1 MTVLA
6 GCPSEVDL
14 LSLLEERLTEPSL
27 SECLEHVR
35 HCARCT
41 TTLETLAGQ
50 WSLVDQALAA
60 TAQAGVETAGLER
73 RLAATPPQPAPRQP
87 VLPAVPPEIPGFGP
101 LELVSHGGMGVV
113 YRGQDLAL
121 GRIVA
126 IKFVSAGP
134 VVSGSARGRMER
146 EARLLARLAD
156 PHIVTIHGIGAFR
169 DAPYLVMEWIDGP
182 TLQERI
188 AEGPLPARE
197 AARIGRDLARAVA
210 EAHALGIVHRDI
222 KPPNVLLAGPAS
234 RPLAKLIDFGLAR
247 PDDDSPPLTH
257 DDTVLGTPC
266 FMAAEQTGLDPAA
279 GVIGPATDIH
289 GVGGVVFA
297 MLTGHAPYE
306 AATPLASMQRA
317 ARGDLAHRDQ
327 LSTVPL
333 DLKTIVEKCLEPV
346 AARRYRSASD
356 LADDLDRYLQGR
368 PVRAR
373 PISTLRQLGKWSR
386 RNPLAALA
394 GALAVAFLAS
404 GAAGLGYHL
413 VQLEKAGREI
423 ARRASEAERASR
435 RAEDAAARLT
445 DAAVRR
451 LLVRGRPL
459 DPGDEAYLKK
469 VRDEYLAWPLE
480 PDPRRGLAVRAEGL
494 RGVAELF
501 IATSRYRDAIECLRA
516 EAAAR
521 EQLADDPLPASLERQ
536 IDALQRIC
544 FCCERINDIPGAI
557 AAARSALAVAHRL
570 PTDDGE
576 HRFVI
581 AQLTGR
587 IGCLLAMDGHAD
599 EAALLTAE
607 AIVAMRQLCE
617 ERPDEP
623 RWAEEEL
630 SLMHN
635 AALVSQRS
643 GRSKEEQDRWVQ
655 LVDLSAAAARRF
667 PDSAARFAAGES
679 RGLSSLARLAGE
691 HAGWEQAV
699 PWVERRWR
707 LCRTFVQPGTPL
719 SPMHDELIKT
729 ACQAVDVYG
738 RIDRETAAAPLLE
751 VARPVAEAVAAANPT
766 SYDAASLLA
775 RLLHAH
781 AAVLDASG
789 KPGPA
794 EATLAEEAEVLRPW
808 AASATR
814 GEEVSRR
821 MTEAERLR
829 ARLRSGAVQD
839 PAG

>member
-1 MTVLA
+1 MTAPA
-6 GCPSEVDL
+6 GCPSETDL

-27 SECLEHVR
+27 GECLEHVR

-41 TTLETLAGQ
+41 TTLEAIAGQ
-50 WSLVDQALAA
+50 WSLGDLAVAA
-60 TAQAGVETAGLER
+60 TAQAGVETARLER
-73 RLAATPPQPAPRQP
+73 RLADTPPPPPPRQP

-113 YRGQDLAL
+113 YRGRDLAL

-126 IKFVSAGP
+126 IKFVSAGS
-134 VVSGSARGRMER
+134 VVSESARRRMER

-156 PHIVTIHGIGAFR
+156 PHIVTIHGTGSFQ
-169 DAPYLVMEWIDGP
+169 DAPYLIMEWIDGP
-182 TLQERI
+182 TLQEWI

-210 EAHALGIVHRDI
+210 EAHALGVVHRDI

-247 PDDDSPPLTH
+247 PDDDSPPLTR
-257 DDTVLGTPC
+257 DGTVLGTPG

-279 GVIGPATDIH
+279 GVVGPATDIH
-289 GVGGVVFA
+289 GLGGVVFA
-297 MLTGHAPYE
+297 MLTGHPPYE

-327 LSTVPL
+327 FAAVPL

-356 LADDLDRYLQGR
+356 LADDLDRFLEGR
-368 PVRAR
+368 PVLAR
-373 PISTLRQLGKWSR
+373 PVSRPQRLAKWAR

-413 VQLEKAGREI
+413 VQLDKAGREI
-423 ARRASEAERASR
+423 ARRAAEAEGASR

-459 DPGDEAYLKK
+459 DPGDQAYLKK
-469 VRDEYLAWPLE
+469 VRDEYLAWPLQ
-480 PDPRRGLAVRAEGL
+480 PDPRRGLVVRAEGL

-501 IATSRYRDAIECLRA
+501 IETSRYSDALECLHA

-521 EQLADDPLPASLERQ
+521 EQLARQPPPAPLERQ
-536 IDALQRIC
+536 LDVFRRIC
-544 FCCERINDIPGAI
+544 FCCERNNDIPGAI
-557 AAARSALAVAHRL
+557 AAARSALAVAHKL
-570 PTDDGE
+570 PGDDGQR
-576 HRFVI
+576 RFVI

-587 IGCLLAMDGHAD
+587 LGCLLAMDGRATEAD
-599 EAALLTAE
+599 PLIAE
-607 AIVAMRQLCE
+607 AVVELRRLCRE
-617 ERPDEP
+617 QPDEP

-630 SLMHN
+630 ALIHN
-635 AALVSQRS
+635 AALVSQRG
-643 GRSKEEQDRWVQ
+643 GRENEEQQRWEQ

-679 RGLSSLARLAGE
+679 RGLASLARLAGE
-691 HAGWEQAV
+691 HVGWEHAV

-707 LCRTFVQPGTPL
+707 LCRTFVQPGAPL
-719 SPMHDELIKT
+719 SPMHDEFIKT
-729 ACQAVDVYG
+729 ACQAFDVYG
-738 RIDRETAAAPLLE
+738 RIDRPTAAAPFLE
-751 VARPVAEAVAAANPT
+751 EARPVAEAVAAANPT
-766 SYDAASLLA
+766 SFNSASLLA

-781 AAVLDASG
+781 AAVLHAAG
-789 KPGPA
+789 QPGPA
-794 EATLAEEAEVLRPW
+794 ATTLAREAEVLRPW
-808 AASATR
+808 AASTTR
-814 GEEVSRR
+814 GEEVARR
-821 MTEAERLR
+821 MAEAERLKD
-829 ARLRSGAVQD
+829 RLRPAAVPD